1 MGSMVRG
8 RLYRLAKRLSLGRLL
23 RYLDLWARYLWR
35 RSQSRLGSSGRSA
48 PGIGAEAQE
57 AALAKADM
65 ATAKRMVVASWFPV
79 DLAKARLHRAMLDH
93 GEFRSVGE
101 ASQQEDIEGGVEGL
115 RGLAVGDLLVD
126 ACREIAGA
134 FQPRKAVACP

>member
-1 MGSMVRG
+1 MRQLVVERVPACLSVVA
-8 RLYRLAKRLSLGRLL
+8 LLAEL
-23 RYLDLWARYLWR
+23 AAA
-35 RSQSRLGSSGRSA
+35 SA
-48 PGIGAEAQE
+48 PGIGAETQE

-79 DLAKARLHRAMLDH
+79 DLANERLHRAMLDH
-93 GEFRSVGE
+93 GELRSVGE